1 MSTARRRPSSLLL
14 AAAIGLAA
22 WTPLYAAAVRLMLR
36 RNIAALG
43 RGDMGPLL
51 SSYADDVHFVF
62 PGDNSWKADL
72 RGKDEVARWVARFV
86 RVGLRLEPQ
95 EILVTGP
102 PWNTRMALRFTD
114 HLTLPDGTVVY
125 ENQGA
130 MLGTIVWGKLAA
142 YEVHEDTEKS
152 AALDAW
158 LAVHEPSP

>member
-1 MSTARRRPSSLLL
+1 MSTTRPRPSRVL
-14 AAAIGLAA
+14 AAVALGLVA
-22 WTPLYAAAVRLMLR
+22 WTPLYAAAVRWMLR
-36 RNIAALG
+36 RNIRALG

-51 SSYADDVHFVF
+51 SSYAEDVHFVF
-62 PGDNSWKADL
+62 PGENSWKADL
-72 RGKDEVARWVARFV
+72 HGKDEVARWVERFV
-86 RVGLRLEPQ
+86 RVGLRLEPE
-95 EILVTGP
+95 EILVAGP

-130 MLGTIVWGKLAA
+130 MLGTIAWGRLTA